1 MNILGLPGIN
11 PVTEQWL
18 KSLLDA
24 VDLNQSETVIQRYR
38 CWSLPGTGLDLETE
52 AAIAAQ
58 AKPDTVI
65 AKSIGTRVALSAFT
79 KGLLS
84 AKAYIFLGI
93 PLRGCVDG
101 DISALQMMCNN
112 VPILLIQQ
120 TNDPAGS
127 FSDLS
132 SLVPVSPTCKTS
144 EIPGNDHRYGNIKQL
159 KQIIESWYSGIGS

>member
-1 MNILGLPGIN
+1 MKILGLPGIN
-11 PVTEQWL
+11 PATEHWM
-18 KSLLDA
+18 KKLLDSIE
-24 VDLNQSETVIQRYR
+24 LNQSGTIIQRYR
-38 CWSLPGTGLDLETE
+38 CWGMPGTNLDLEME
-52 AAIAAQ
+52 AGIAAKTRP
-58 AKPDTVI
+58 AIVI
-65 AKSIGTRVALSAFT
+65 AKSIGTRVAIFAFT

-93 PLRGCVDG
+93 PLRGCVDD

-132 SLVPVSPTCKTS
+132 SLIPVSQTCKAS
-144 EIPGNDHRYGNIKQL
+144 EVPGDDHRYGNIEQL
-159 KQIIESWYSGIGS
+159 RQIIESWYSGIGS